1 MVFKRKTIGCDFQD
15 QGQIR
20 SMSEFQPDTV
30 TERVDCLLQ
39 LLCLKLVT
47 TKEAID
53 LYWMIPVQTKEKAE

>member
-1 MVFKRKTIGCDFQD
+1 
-15 QGQIR
+15 
-20 SMSEFQPDTV
+20 MSEFQPDTV

-53 LYWMIPVQTKEKAE
+53 LYWMIPVQTTKAKEKAE